1 MFLFLTFLAYKSL
14 QLRGG
19 HLVYLSRLNEN
30 WRVITRTN
38 FLAMRREKHCTN
50 PMFVRQSTHNKPWQ
64 TQAYKLKR
72 GRGKSTAQTWCLR
85 GEARK
90 TWKRTRAKFQREPRC
105 KHCTNPK
112 FVRRSTYNKTRHI
125 RVQLNREP
133 RAKALH
139 KPDVCEAKYA

>member
-50 PMFVRQSTHNKPWQ
+50 PKWLTDFPLTWASRNPNITLATCFYNCDALSLRNDTIHICSFCAC
-64 TQAYKLKR
+64 TQKKITDVHAYPDETDSWLFKKLLRYLNVATVIHK
-72 GRGKSTAQTWCLR
+72 WCVL
-85 GEARK
+85 E
-90 TWKRTRAKFQREPRC
+90 
-105 KHCTNPK
+105 H
-112 FVRRSTYNKTRHI
+112 
-125 RVQLNREP
+125 
-133 RAKALH
+133 
-139 KPDVCEAKYA
+139 